1 MEVEATIKELLDSG
15 RPDHF
20 EKFKMIAELKQR
32 RSLKYPDWV
41 IDWTSDFVTEFQS
54 GFIKHWKKAKTV
66 YFVRHARTSL
76 NDGTFLGVN
85 RDPEVKESHLPKTL
99 ELEID
104 TVYSS
109 PALRATQTA
118 KALCPKKGI
127 NQEESLREIDYG
139 KAEGMTYEDLRVN
152 YPELISAWSNGEDP
166 SFPGGEENSSC
177 VLARLKKFM
186 KTLSLN
192 ALSTTLVVSHNVIL
206 RCLIRDAHA
215 LPPQNWHRLKIPH
228 SVLLEFKLLEGKYYP
243 NIPRTLLG
251 ETFSNLQ
258 GA

>member
-1 MEVEATIKELLDSG
+1 M
-15 RPDHF
+15 
-20 EKFKMIAELKQR
+20 
-32 RSLKYPDWV
+32 
-41 IDWTSDFVTEFQS
+41 
-54 GFIKHWKKAKTV
+54 
-66 YFVRHARTSL
+66 L

-104 TVYSS
+104 TIYSS

-118 KALCPKKGI
+118 KALCPNKAIK
-127 NQEESLREIDYG
+127 QEELLREIDYG

-152 YPELISAWSNGEDP
+152 FPELISAWSKGEDP
-166 SFPGGEENSSC
+166 SFPGGGENSLR

-192 ALSTTLVVSHNVIL
+192 ALSTTLVVSHNVVL
-206 RCLIRDAHA
+206 RCLIVDAHA

-228 SVLLEFKLLEGKYYP
+228 SVLLEFKLLEGEYYP

-251 ETFSNLQ
+251 ETFSNLK